1 MHIIAVLSQKGGA
14 GKTTIAVNLA
24 VYAALQGASVA
35 ILDIDPQASASS
47 WADLRESDEPVTI
60 SLPSTRLGKALESA
74 ADNGADLVIIDSAPS
89 SESATIA
96 AARAADFVI
105 VPCRASI
112 FDVKAIVSTLDLCAA
127 VKANIGI
134 VLNAVKSKSL
144 DLEARKA
151 ITQFD
156 YPVAPVTLW
165 DRVDYVRSLL
175 DGQGVAEY
183 DAGGKAANEIR
194 QLYRWMNQCTTWKV
208 NGVVLPETIM

>member
-1 MHIIAVLSQKGGA
+1 MISTRKLLLLAGLTYGKVMNLLRFHFLQLVLIKHF
-14 GKTTIAVNLA
+14 
-24 VYAALQGASVA
+24 
-35 ILDIDPQASASS
+35 
-47 WADLRESDEPVTI
+47 
-60 SLPSTRLGKALESA
+60 SLPPITVLISFF
-74 ADNGADLVIIDSAPS
+74 IDSAPS

-112 FDVKAIVSTLDLCAA
+112 FDVKAITSTLDLGAA

-144 DLEARKA
+144 DIEARKA
-151 ITQFD
+151 VAQFD

-175 DGQGVAEY
+175 DGQGVTEY
-183 DAGGKAANEIR
+183 DEGGKAANEIR
-194 QLYRWMNQCTTWKV
+194 LLYRWVNQS
-208 NGVVLPETIM
+208 LAA

>member
-1 MHIIAVLSQKGGA
+1 MHVISVLSQKGGA

-24 VYAALQGASVA
+24 VYASLQGASVA

-47 WADLRESDEPVTI
+47 WADLRQSDEPVTI
-60 SLPSTRLGKALESA
+60 LLPATRLDKALQSA
-74 ADNGADLVIIDSAPS
+74 ANNGADFVFIDSAPS

-96 AARAADFVI
+96 AARAANFVI

-112 FDVKAIVSTLDLCAA
+112 FDVKAIISTLDLGAA

-144 DLEARKA
+144 DIEARKA
-151 ITQFD
+151 VAQFD

-175 DGQGVAEY
+175 DGQGVTEY
-183 DAGGKAANEIR
+183 DEGGKAANEIR
-194 QLYRWMNQCTTWKV
+194 LLYRWVNQS
-208 NGVVLPETIM
+208 LAA

>member
-1 MHIIAVLSQKGGA
+1 MNVISVLSQKGGA

-24 VYAALQGASVA
+24 VYASLQGASVA

-47 WADLRESDEPVTI
+47 WADLRQSDEPVTI
-60 SLPSTRLGKALESA
+60 PLPATRLDKALQSA
-74 ADNGADLVIIDSAPS
+74 ADNGADFVFIDSAPS

-112 FDVKAIVSTLDLCAA
+112 FDVKAITSTLDLGAA

-144 DLEARKA
+144 DIEARKA
-151 ITQFD
+151 VAQFD

-175 DGQGVAEY
+175 DGQGVTEY
-183 DAGGKAANEIR
+183 DEGGKAANEIR
-194 QLYRWMNQCTTWKV
+194 LLYRWVNQS
-208 NGVVLPETIM
+208 LAA